1 MKTYLIPDCYRHS
14 VIEFFDRLVAQKHV
28 VEFFVGSISPDSDCF
43 PLTYQIAEGYV
54 DIAMPHFRPFYCD
67 KQYEYR
73 VLGDIDP
80 LEMLSDA
87 LRHIDGS
94 GTNRERRDAIE
105 AIMGHCKIT
114 LSVAD
119 FGDDGHFQ
127 VESELEW
134 DD

>member
-1 MKTYLIPDCYRHS
+1 MKTYLIPVRFRHS
-14 VIEFFDRLVAQKHV
+14 VIEYFDNLVAQSQV
-28 VEFFVGSISPDSDCF
+28 DEFFVGSVDPDTNSF
-43 PLTYQIAEGYV
+43 PLTYQIGEGYM
-54 DIAMPHFRPFYCD
+54 DIPLAHFHPFYCD

-73 VLGDIDP
+73 VTGDVEP

-87 LRHIDGS
+87 LCHIS
-94 GTNRERRDAIE
+94 GNGTDRERRDAIE